1 MKGAS
6 ALRLQAMPLFS
17 QEANS
22 NFEAAVEGFNGCPQ
36 SYRICSVDRW
46 RNIRAGIKVERVVV
60 MELTIGDDLRTLVPN
75 LSLGVI
81 LATVHVS
88 GDTPELS
95 SAISKY
101 IHDLQLSMKSEDL
114 AAIPEIMAARNGY
127 RAIGKDPSRYRPSQE
142 ALLRRVMQGKGL
154 FKINSA
160 VDVNNLNSLRSRH
173 SLGSYD
179 LDQTKGATEF
189 RIGLKGE
196 SYKGIGKK
204 TINLEGLPVF
214 ADDLG
219 PFGSPTSDSERAMI
233 RLTTTRVMMAI
244 ISFAGKDRLH
254 NHITS
259 AAELLKVYAN
269 ATIQET
275 GII

>member
-1 MKGAS
+1 
-6 ALRLQAMPLFS
+6 
-17 QEANS
+17 
-22 NFEAAVEGFNGCPQ
+22 
-36 SYRICSVDRW
+36 
-46 RNIRAGIKVERVVV
+46 

-101 IHDLQLSMKSEDL
+101 IHDLQLSMKLEDL
-114 AAIPEIMAARNGY
+114 AAIPEIIAARNGY

-154 FKINSA
+154 FKINSV
-160 VDVNNLNSLRSRH
+160 VDVNNLISLRSRH

-179 LDQTKGATEF
+179 LDQTKGATKF

-196 SYKGIGKK
+196 SYKGIGKE